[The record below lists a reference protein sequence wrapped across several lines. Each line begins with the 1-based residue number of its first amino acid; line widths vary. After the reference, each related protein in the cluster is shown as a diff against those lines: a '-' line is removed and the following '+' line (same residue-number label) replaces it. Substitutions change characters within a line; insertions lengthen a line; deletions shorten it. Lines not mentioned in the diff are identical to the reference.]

1 LRTVLRKF
9 REIQIDDRGKGLVLT
24 FDDLTESI
32 IVVDRGLV
40 FYRKY
45 MTAKWPFERLI
56 EDAQEAGIGLDPEN

>member
-1 LRTVLRKF
+1 M
-9 REIQIDDRGKGLVLT
+9 LT